1 MKDLAIRMPGWLLL
15 LLVFGLEPAGWGRV
29 ETFPLTTGTIV
40 LVGEKPRTQRAGQPP
55 ITVDVETIVSQTL
68 PAMRLVNMTVDKE
81 PLDATL
87 QRAAK
92 AANLSARA
100 VVIFTGSSENLGAG
114 DDEKLRAK
122 LVELIRLFTRKDA
135 EVFVVPSAT
144 FVGADVC
151 AVLRMAADDAAVHY
165 LEPGVEIV
173 GDPFGVVI
181 EGIGR
186 ILTAR
191 ATVQTPARPVVVA
204 VEPPAPTDTSTSGTV
219 ITKPGATPATIYMV
233 APPPLKRFDPRETP
247 KARKRLGRVKQPAF
261 EN

>member
-1 MKDLAIRMPGWLLL
+1 MKHRARHLRASRLLM
-15 LLVFGLEPAGWGRV
+15 LLVFAAQATGWAL

-40 LVGEKPRTQRAGQPP
+40 LLGEKPRTQRAGQPP
-55 ITVDVETIVSQTL
+55 TTVDVDAIVSQTL
-68 PAMRLVNMTVDKE
+68 PAMRLVNMTVAKE
-81 PLDATL
+81 PVETTF

-92 AANLSARA
+92 AAEVSPRA
-100 VVIFTGSSENLGAG
+100 VVIFTGSSENLSAG

-122 LVELIRLFTRKDA
+122 LVELIRVFTRRDA

-151 AVLRMAADDAAVHY
+151 AVLRMAAEDAAVHY
-165 LEPGVEIV
+165 LEPGAEIV

-181 EGIGR
+181 EGVGK
-186 ILTAR
+186 ILAAR
-191 ATVQTPARPVVVA
+191 SAPAAVARPVVAA
-204 VEPPAPTDTSTSGTV
+204 VVPPTPTEAPTSGTL

-247 KARKRLGRVKQPAF
+247 KARKRLGKVKTPAF